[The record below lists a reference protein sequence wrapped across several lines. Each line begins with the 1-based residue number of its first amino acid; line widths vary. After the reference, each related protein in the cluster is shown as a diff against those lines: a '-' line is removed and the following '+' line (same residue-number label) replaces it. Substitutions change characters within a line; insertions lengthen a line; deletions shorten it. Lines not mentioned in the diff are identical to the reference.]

1 MDEEAEIPGKDTD
14 YLRYFSTGQFSFTV
28 TKAPR
33 SIYLKGGK
41 FCLVILKAVSD
52 PVGRQDIT
60 AGPCGARD

>member
-1 MDEEAEIPGKDTD
+1 MDEEAEIPRRDTD
-14 YLRYFSTGQFSFTV
+14 YIRYFSTGQFSFTV

-52 PVGRQDIT
+52 PVGRQHIT
-60 AGPCGARD
+60 AGACGSHD